1 MTEYILPLI
10 ITFIL
15 SVICGRLI
23 LPLLIKLKAGQTE
36 REDGPASHKVKNGT
50 PTMGG
55 FIFLIPWIIVT
66 AFYIPTHRNVVPI
79 LIAGVG
85 FAAVGFADDYLKVVK
100 KRNLGLRAW
109 QKLLLQVLV
118 SAAVLTYISLFTNAS
133 FDIRIPYGSFFTVGG
148 AALMISLGVFA
159 IPAQIVIMCGT
170 VNGSNFTDGL
180 DGLAASVTAVIAL
193 FMAIASSVTSAGIA
207 PAAMSFLGGLLGF
220 LVYNHH
226 PAKVFMGDTGSL
238 SLGGFVA
245 AGFIMMNMPLYLI
258 IAAFIYFAEVLS
270 VIIQVL
276 YFKSTGGKRFFRMA
290 PIHHHFELSG
300 WSEVKVVAVFSIVT
314 VMLCALAL
322 TAI

>member
-85 FAAVGFADDYLKVVK
+85 FATVGFADDYLKVVK

-118 SAAVLTYISLFTNAS
+118 SAAVLIYISLFTNVS

>member
-180 DGLAASVTAVIAL
+180 DGLAASVTAGIAL

>member
-118 SAAVLTYISLFTNAS
+118 SAAVLIYISLFTNVS

>member
-85 FAAVGFADDYLKVVK
+85 FATVGFADDYLKVVK

-118 SAAVLTYISLFTNAS
+118 SAAVLIYISLFTNAS

>member
-15 SVICGRLI
+15 SVLCGRLI

-36 REDGPASHKVKNGT
+36 REDGPASHKIKNGT

-66 AFYIPTHRNVVPI
+66 AFYIPTHRNVTPI

-85 FAAVGFADDYLKVVK
+85 FAGVGFIDDYLKVVK

-109 QKLLLQVLV
+109 QKLLLQALV
-118 SAAVLTYISLFTNAS
+118 SAAVLIYISIYTNVS
-133 FDIRIPYGSFFTVGG
+133 FDIRIPYGSFFTLGG
-148 AALMISLGVFA
+148 AALMVSLGVFA

-193 FMAIASSVTSAGIA
+193 FMAIASSITSAGIA

-238 SLGGFVA
+238 SLGGFVSS
-245 AGFIMMNMPLYLI
+245 GFIMMNMPVYLI

-276 YFKSTGGKRFFRMA
+276 YFKSTGGKRFFKMA

-300 WSEVKVVAVFSIVT
+300 WSEVKVVAVFSVVT
-314 VMLCALAL
+314 FMLCALAL

>member
-15 SVICGRLI
+15 SVLCGRLI

-36 REDGPASHKVKNGT
+36 REDGPASHKIKNGT

-66 AFYIPTHRNVVPI
+66 AFYIPTHRNITPI

-85 FAAVGFADDYLKVVK
+85 FAGVGFIDDYLKVVK

-109 QKLLLQVLV
+109 QKLLLQALV
-118 SAAVLTYISLFTNAS
+118 SAAVLIYISIYTNVS
-133 FDIRIPYGSFFTVGG
+133 FDIRIPYGSFFTLGG
-148 AALMISLGVFA
+148 AALMVSLGVFA

-193 FMAIASSVTSAGIA
+193 FMAIASSITSAGIA

-238 SLGGFVA
+238 SLGGFVSS
-245 AGFIMMNMPLYLI
+245 GFIMMNMPVYLI

-276 YFKSTGGKRFFRMA
+276 YFKSTGGKRFFKMA

-300 WSEVKVVAVFSIVT
+300 WSEVKVVAVFSVVT
-314 VMLCALAL
+314 FMLCALAL

>member
-159 IPAQIVIMCGT
+159 IPAQIVIMCGI

>member
-118 SAAVLTYISLFTNAS
+118 SAAVLIYICLFTNVS

>member
-1 MTEYILPLI
+1 MTEYFLPLI

-118 SAAVLTYISLFTNAS
+118 SAAVLIYISLFTNAS

>member
-118 SAAVLTYISLFTNAS
+118 SAAVLIYISLFTNAS

>member
-1 MTEYILPLI
+1 MDKDV
-10 ITFIL
+10 ITVT
-15 SVICGRLI
+15 S
-23 LPLLIKLKAGQTE
+23 PLLPDLEEFNKMLRQIWDNKWMTN
-36 REDGPASHKVKNGT
+36 NGT
-50 PTMGG
+50 
-55 FIFLIPWIIVT
+55 FHQQLEK
-66 AFYIPTHRNVVPI
+66 A
-79 LIAGVG
+79 LCE
-85 FAAVGFADDYLKVVK
+85 YLKVP
-100 KRNLGLRAW
+100 
-109 QKLLLQVLV
+109 
-118 SAAVLTYISLFTNAS
+118 YISLFTNVS

>member
-1 MTEYILPLI
+1 M
-10 ITFIL
+10 
-15 SVICGRLI
+15 
-23 LPLLIKLKAGQTE
+23 
-36 REDGPASHKVKNGT
+36 
-50 PTMGG
+50 
-55 FIFLIPWIIVT
+55 
-66 AFYIPTHRNVVPI
+66 PI

-118 SAAVLTYISLFTNAS
+118 SASVLTYISLFTNAS

-300 WSEVKVVAVFSIVT
+300 WSEVNVVAVFSIVT

>member
-118 SAAVLTYISLFTNAS
+118 SASVLTYISLFTNAS